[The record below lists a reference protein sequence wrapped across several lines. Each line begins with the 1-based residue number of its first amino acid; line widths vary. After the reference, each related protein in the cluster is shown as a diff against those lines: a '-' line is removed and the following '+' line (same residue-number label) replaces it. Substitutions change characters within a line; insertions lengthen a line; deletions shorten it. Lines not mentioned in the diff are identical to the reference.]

1 MYRLATVSTDGVHWA
16 LRRNCAVT
24 PRQLGAMFGVLG
36 VLSLSVAA
44 FFWSQGVWMVLPFS
58 VLELLAVAVA
68 FLMYGRHAADGEYIS
83 LRDGRL
89 VVELEEAGRLE
100 RVEFAGHAITV
111 DMPFDERRLVS
122 LRSGGRALEVGRF
135 VRQDLRPVLASELR
149 SALQGHRAALGIP

>member
-1 MYRLATVSTDGVHWA
+1 MYRLATVSTEGVHWA

-24 PRQLGAMFGVLG
+24 PRQLGAMCGVLG

-100 RVEFAGHAITV
+100 RVEFARHAVTV
-111 DMPFDERRLVS
+111 DMPFDERCLVS
-122 LRSGGRALEVGRF
+122 LRSGSRALAVGKF
-135 VRQDLRPVLASELR
+135 IRQDLRPVLASELR
-149 SALQGHRAALGIP
+149 SALTGRGIALGIP